1 MITGRLY
8 REGQPK
14 GEPLDLD
21 RADAWIRGN
30 GGFAWVDVT
39 DPDPTDL
46 GYLERT
52 FGLHPVTLEDA
63 QHRHQR
69 TKVELFEGYAFVV
82 LRPVTMVEGTAT
94 PTEHEIHAIAGE
106 GFLVTVRWTPRYP
119 LDAVTTR
126 WQRRADLHSAGFA
139 LYVLL
144 DEVVDDYL
152 SAIEVLED
160 EADALEDVVFERD
173 ESTERGSQ
181 VQERLFRLKRSTVL
195 LRRSAAPLRYG
206 IDLLQEEPAFSSSA
220 LAPYFRDVMDHVIR
234 VAELADNVRDLL
246 TSMLEVRVAQAANRL
261 NEVMKQLSAWA
272 AIVLVP
278 TLIAGIYG
286 MNFRDMPELRW
297 QLGYPMALGIMAAA
311 ALALYVTF
319 KKRGWL

>member
-8 REGQPK
+8 REAQPK

-106 GFLVTVRWTPRYP
+106 GFLVTVRWTPALPAGCRDDTVAATRGPPQRGFRP
-119 LDAVTTR
+119 LRAARRGRRRLPYRDRGARGRGGRTR
-126 WQRRADLHSAGFA
+126 GRGLRARRRAPNAARGAGA
-139 LYVLL
+139 PVPP
-144 DEVVDDYL
+144 E
-152 SAIEVLED
+152 AID
-160 EADALEDVVFERD
+160 R
-173 ESTERGSQ
+173 
-181 VQERLFRLKRSTVL
+181 
-195 LRRSAAPLRYG
+195 AAPTHRPMPLRHG

-234 VAELADNVRDLL
+234 VVGAGRQRARPADLAARGSRGSGGEPAE
-246 TSMLEVRVAQAANRL
+246 
-261 NEVMKQLSAWA
+261 
-272 AIVLVP
+272 
-278 TLIAGIYG
+278 
-286 MNFRDMPELRW
+286 
-297 QLGYPMALGIMAAA
+297 
-311 ALALYVTF
+311 
-319 KKRGWL
+319 RGDEEAHARGPRSCSCRR